1 MTLDILIEQMTL
13 IQKERKKEKEK
24 KRKDHDT
31 KCLHGSQCVTHN
43 WKKKKD
49 LSHIFFK
56 KNVLQFFKI
65 L

>member
-49 LSHIFFK
+49 LSHIFF
-56 KNVLQFFKI
+56 
-65 L
+65 